1 MLCFASCLH
10 GVIMYDRGSV
20 EFYGVGSLIFLSGY
34 SNVAISFVC
43 VGYLLV
49 LVVYLLVAPLS
60 VSSPLQHVN

>member
-1 MLCFASCLH
+1 
-10 GVIMYDRGSV
+10 MYDRGSV